1 MLLFYAALVSIPEEI
16 LDAAKVDGSSG
27 LNTFWKIKFPLIL
40 PTIGLMCIL
49 TYVGNFNAFDLIY
62 AIKNIYAGP
71 EFSTD
76 LMGTFF
82 YRTFFGYQ
90 HQLGNPT
97 MGATVASTTFGIIL
111 IGVLIYLFAFQNRI
125 TRYQY

>member
-1 MLLFYAALVSIPEEI
+1 MSSHDVSFTHLYNAMSDNNHRNPGVLSAALNNGKFAEI
-16 LDAAKVDGSSG
+16 ICD
-27 LNTFWKIKFPLIL
+27 LNH
-40 PTIGLMCIL
+40 
-49 TYVGNFNAFDLIY
+49 FNAFDLIY

-111 IGVLIYLFAFQNRI
+111 IGVMIYLFAFQKRI

>member
-1 MLLFYAALVSIPEEI
+1 M
-16 LDAAKVDGSSG
+16 
-27 LNTFWKIKFPLIL
+27 
-40 PTIGLMCIL
+40 PTVGLMVIL
-49 TYVGNFNAFDLIY
+49 TYVGNFNAFDLIF
-62 AIKNIYAGP
+62 AIRGLYAGP

-82 YRTFFGYQ
+82 YRTFFGFQ

-97 MGATVASTTFGIIL
+97 MGATVASATFGIIL
-111 IGVLIYLFAFQNRI
+111 IGVLLYLFAFQKRI